1 MRVEININLDLRHKI
16 ENSAAR
22 ASAIIEA
29 ASKEFLLM
37 ILTHSHERLAEPD
50 TNVIIWTIRVASEAE
65 RVDVPVFRATRVH
78 NQRRPGR
85 RAAP

>member
-29 ASKEFLLM
+29 ASKE
-37 ILTHSHERLAEPD
+37 SAD
-50 TNVIIWTIRVASEAE
+50 DSNIRMRDLPNRIRTLES
-65 RVDVPVFRATRVH
+65 DH
-78 NQRRPGR
+78 
-85 RAAP
+85 